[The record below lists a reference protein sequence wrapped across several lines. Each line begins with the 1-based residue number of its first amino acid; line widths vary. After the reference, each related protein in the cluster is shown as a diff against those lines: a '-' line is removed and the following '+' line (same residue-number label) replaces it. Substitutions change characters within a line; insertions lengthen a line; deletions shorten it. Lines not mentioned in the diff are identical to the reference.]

1 MCVPRVSLCACIY
14 GGHRLV
20 SRVRMRASCV
30 GTCMGDG
37 GGGLVCLGVLCAC
50 VWGGLVCL
58 GMRGGVGDLILVF
71 TV

>member
-1 MCVPRVSLCACIY
+1 MHVYMGGTGWCHVCAC
-14 GGHRLV
+14 
-20 SRVRMRASCV
+20 VRRAWV
-30 GTCMGDG
+30 RAWGMG